1 MIEQKQLE
9 ELMQVKKM
17 FEEEQARKAAKKAAK
32 SSSDTNSNSVF
43 QTALFLSP
51 S

>member
-1 MIEQKQLE
+1 MIDQKQLE

-32 SSSDTNSNSVF
+32 MSPEKNS
-43 QTALFLSP
+43 
-51 S
+51 